1 MLMVRRPP
9 SSTRTD
15 TLFPYTTLFR
25 TQAAVPVPA
34 VPAAAPAGRI
44 AHHLGAGQHPDV
56 SPIAATQAKLA
67 FIGPFAAQAFIDPLL
82 YRSEEHT
89 SELQSLM
96 RITYAVFCLTKH
108 TRTTTSQRPST
119 QLQAHIR

>member
-25 TQAAVPVPA
+25 TQAAVPVPR

-67 FIGPFAAQAFIDPLL
+67 FIGPFAAQACIDPLL
-82 YRSEEHT
+82 YPRQVFRMDQGVEG
-89 SELQSLM
+89 LDGGAGFQQV
-96 RITYAVFCLTKH
+96 AVVAGLKEIG
-108 TRTTTSQRPST
+108 R
-119 QLQAHIR
+119 AHV